1 MRRSHGARQGEGES
15 GLPADTHAEATHGT
29 GTEPGSGR
37 VSAETAALS
46 LLTLAECGALCRASK
61 SSIRR
66 WASDPSTGFPAP
78 IRLPGGQVLRWW
90 KGEVEA
96 WLRARPRH
104 QPRALRGVA

>member
-1 MRRSHGARQGEGES
+1 MRRSRGTRQGES
-15 GLPADTHAEATHGT
+15 GQPVGIHAEATNGT
-29 GTEPGSGR
+29 GTEPGGGR
-37 VSAETAALS
+37 GVLAETAALS

-96 WLRARPRH
+96 WLRDRPRH
-104 QPRALRGVA
+104 QPRALRGAA